1 MLTNAW
7 MDNEDVKY
15 CSTIK
20 KEWNFATC
28 DHMDGPKG
36 CYTDENKS
44 EENIPVCNFTYLW
57 NVTKQE

>member
-1 MLTNAW
+1 